1 MRQIGTLTSEQQ
13 AGIFEDY
20 LLTRGIKSTIDE
32 TGDGWVVWIHSE
44 DQIEQAREE
53 LNTYLESTDD
63 PIYREVSQTARA
75 VRKETE
81 KLNKRAQK
89 KVVAV
94 RERWNRPLASRSP
107 VTFTLIMV
115 SVLVAVLTTSPEKGF
130 WNLATKEGPL
140 LNSLRITRTIVTA
153 DGRYWEPNRGMQDVL
168 NGQVWRVVT
177 PIFIHLSILHILFN
191 MLWIRDLGGSVEL
204 RLGSVK
210 FLLMV
215 LAIAILSNTAQ
226 YLYRGPFFG
235 GMSGVVFGL
244 FGYVWMKSKFDPESG
259 FFMHPNT
266 VFFMI
271 AWFFICMTGSVGS
284 IANMAHGVGLG
295 VGIILGYAPRL
306 WRNLQRGR

>member
-1 MRQIGTLTSEQQ
+1 MRQIGTLSSEQQ

-32 TGDGWVVWIHSE
+32 TGEGWVVWIYNE

-53 LNTYLESTDD
+53 LNTYLENNDD

-89 KVVAV
+89 QVVDV

-107 VTFTLIMV
+107 ITFTLIMI

-130 WNLATKEGPL
+130 WKLATKEGPL
-140 LNSLRITRTIVTA
+140 LNSLRITRTIVT
-153 DGRYWEPNRGMQDVL
+153 DEGRFWEPNRGLQDVR
-168 NGQVWRVVT
+168 NGQVWRLVT
-177 PIFIHLSILHILFN
+177 PIFIHLSLLHILFN
-191 MLWIRDLGGSVEL
+191 MLWIRDLGGSVEV
-204 RLGSVK
+204 RLGRLK
-210 FLLMV
+210 YLLIV
-215 LAIAILSNTAQ
+215 LTIGVLSNAAQ
-226 YLYRGPFFG
+226 FFYNGPFFG

-244 FGYVWMKSKFDPESG
+244 FGYVWMKSKFDPESS
-259 FFMHPNT
+259 FYMHPNT

-271 AWFFICMTGSVGS
+271 AWFFLCMTGFVGS

-295 VGIILGYAPRL
+295 VGIVLGYAPSL
-306 WRNLQRGR
+306 LRNVQRRI